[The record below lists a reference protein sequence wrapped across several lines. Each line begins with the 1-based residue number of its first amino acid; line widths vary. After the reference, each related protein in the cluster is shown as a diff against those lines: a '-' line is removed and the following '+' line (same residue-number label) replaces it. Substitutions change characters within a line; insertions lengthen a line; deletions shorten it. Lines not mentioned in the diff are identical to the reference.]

1 MTMLQILV
9 GVFLCLS
16 SVVLGQYD
24 DGFLQVDYEN
34 LSYNDISDPEE
45 ATPTPCKSTEL
56 TKWDKLFSMLENSQM
71 RENIL
76 LQYVDEI
83 IKVELQSIR
92 DEMHQFVANFAGTCT
107 NAIDSASTRITS
119 QLEGKLMQIAER
131 IGDTNTV
138 HQSQHYKVLEQLLVA
153 SQDTAYRLSKIES
166 AWQNGAEAQG
176 LHSKFKQQDVS
187 VYTGLEKVMDSM
199 AYDLQKTRA
208 ELQLS
213 QKWVAQH
220 FLPSGCEVALLFPM
234 RSRKIF
240 ASVNPAASM
249 TLDSF
254 TACIW
259 SKVTDALNKT
269 VLFSYGTKRNP
280 YEIQLSLS
288 QQSAV
293 LSVGGDTYSTV
304 AANAATVGEWA
315 HFCGTWSSNEGNASL
330 WVNGELAATSTGVA
344 EGHPIPDGG
353 ILQLGQEKNGCCVG
367 GFDEKLAFSGK
378 LTGFNI
384 WDKVLDGEQIAH
396 LAKGEGSC
404 STRGNVVGWGVTEI
418 LPHGGAQYIH

>member
-1 MTMLQILV
+1 MTMLKVLV

-16 SVVLGQYD
+16 CMVSGQYD
-24 DGFLQVDYEN
+24 DEVLQVDFEN
-34 LSYNDISDPEE
+34 LSYNEIPDREE
-45 ATPTPCKSTEL
+45 ATPSPCKSTEH

-83 IKVELQSIR
+83 IKVELQSIS
-92 DEMHQFVANFAGTCT
+92 DEMHQFVVNFAGTCT

-119 QLEGKLMQIAER
+119 QLEGKLMQITER

-138 HQSQHYKVLEQLLVA
+138 HQSQHYNVLEHLLVA

-166 AWQNGAEAQG
+166 AWQNVAEAKG
-176 LHSKFKQQDVS
+176 LHSEFKQQDVS
-187 VYTGLEKVMDSM
+187 VYTRLEKVMNSM
-199 AYDLQKTRA
+199 AYDLQQSRA

-213 QKWVAQH
+213 QKWVAQQL
-220 FLPSGCEVALLFPM
+220 LPSGCEMALLFPM
-234 RSRKIF
+234 RSKKIF
-240 ASVNPAASM
+240 ASVNPAAAM

-280 YEIQLSLS
+280 YEIQLSLR
-288 QQSAV
+288 QQAAV
-293 LSVGGDTYSTV
+293 FSVGGDTYSTV
-304 AANAATVGEWA
+304 AANAAPVGEWT
-315 HFCGTWSSNEGNASL
+315 HFCGTWSSHEGNPSL
-330 WVNGELAATSTGVA
+330 WVNGELVATSSGLA
-344 EGHPIPDGG
+344 KGHPVPDGG

-384 WDKVLDGEQIAH
+384 WDKVLDKEQIAH
-396 LAKGEGSC
+396 LAKGEDSC
-404 STRGNVVGWGVTEI
+404 GTRGNVVGWGVTEI